1 MKFSL
6 KAVAL
11 GALLASAAVAAPVD
25 VEKRDSNS
33 DRIAAC
39 FVGQVDLEL
48 QSSSSLV
55 PGPAPARL
63 PSPYVVNLGLIK
75 TITINQMSMD
85 FTPANP
91 WAPTTSSNSI
101 VSTMLSIPGITLP
114 IDSIR
119 QHIILSDDGV
129 QIGSIETPWAAASV
143 NGGTLKTSF
152 PTSVLSVF
160 PTSKAAFSKFVGS
173 LSAAKSKPVTL
184 QGAVDAKLNL
194 GIFGHLT
201 IPGIGFKVNT
211 PFQGLN
217 GLTDLKFMFMID
229 YVNDFQTNLMTM
241 TTIVNVKNPSN
252 LSLKLG
258 DISFDTVFKGEH
270 VGYSTI
276 KNLSLVPGDNF
287 VVSTTV
293 FDNSLPACTAY
304 FGTLANG
311 DGPLD
316 LLGYSGTS
324 KNIALNGGLGALKST
339 MIVPKNFM
347 GAVPSQAPYKD
358 WSIKILPTTKTDGLV
373 DITATFQSPYYG
385 HSFEMVSSE
394 PEGQDNNVMLTG
406 VTAMTEGMIL
416 FEFGPELS
424 FKVGGTGSVTKTFK
438 VSLQRYVAE
447 NRKNIEDIVNFADA
461 NGYLPVNLGWMA
473 DGKIDGE
480 SIAVPRLVDWGTTG
494 TLLSAVKIATGK
506 DFKMILDSVPSA

>member
-25 VEKRDSNS
+25 IEKRDANS

-39 FVGQVDLEL
+39 FVGLIFSGAWP
-48 QSSSSLV
+48 SSCKAAV
-55 PGPAPARL
+55 A
-63 PSPYVVNLGLIK
+63 VNLGLIK

-129 QIGSIETPWAAASV
+129 QIGSIETPWAVASV
-143 NGGTLKTSF
+143 KGGTLTTSF

-160 PTSKAAFSKFVGS
+160 PTSKAAFSKFIGS
-173 LSAAKSKPVTL
+173 LSAAKSKPVIL

-201 IPGIGFKVNT
+201 IPGIGFKVTT

-229 YVNDFQTNLMTM
+229 YIMDSETKLMTM

-258 DISFDTVFKGEH
+258 DITFDTLFKAGH

-276 KNLSLVPGDNF
+276 KNLNLVPGDNF
-287 VVSTTV
+287 VLSTTV
-293 FDNSLPACTAY
+293 FDNTLDACTD
-304 FGTLANG
+304 FLNTLAQG
-311 DGPLD
+311 DGPLN

-324 KNIALNGGLGALKST
+324 KNVALNGGLGALKST
-339 MIVPKNFM
+339 MVVPQNFM
-347 GAVPSQAPYKD
+347 GAIPSQNPYKD

-385 HSFEMVSSE
+385 HSFEMTSAV
-394 PEGQDNNVMLTG
+394 PEGQENKVILQG
-406 VTAMTEGMIL
+406 VTPKTEGMTL
-416 FEFGPELS
+416 FEFRPDLS

-438 VSLQRYVAE
+438 ASLQGYVAGT
-447 NRKNIEDIVNFADA
+447 RPMLEDIVKFADA
-461 NGYLPVNLGWMA
+461 NGYLPVDLSWMA
-473 DGKIDGE
+473 GGKIDGE
-480 SIAVPRLVDWGTTG
+480 SIAVPRLVDWGTSG
-494 TLLSAVKIATGK
+494 TLLSKVKIATGP
-506 DFKMILDSVPSA
+506 DFKLILDSIPSA

>member
-11 GALLASAAVAAPVD
+11 GALLASTAVAAPVD
-25 VEKRDSNS
+25 VEKRDANS

-39 FVGQVDLEL
+39 FV
-48 QSSSSLV
+48 
-55 PGPAPARL
+55 
-63 PSPYVVNLGLIK
+63 NLGLIK
-75 TITINQMSMD
+75 TIAINQMSMD

-91 WAPTTSSNSI
+91 WAPTTSSNNV

-201 IPGIGFKVNT
+201 IPGIGFKVTT

-217 GLTDLKFMFMID
+217 GLTDLKFMYMID
-229 YVNDFQTNLMTM
+229 YTNDFQTGLMTM
-241 TTIVNVKNPSN
+241 TTIVNIKNPSN

-258 DISFDTVFKGEH
+258 DISFDTVFKGGH

-287 VVSTTV
+287 VLSATV
-293 FDNSLPACTAY
+293 FDNNLPASRD
-304 FGTLANG
+304 FFKILSEG

-339 MIVPKNFM
+339 MVVPQNFI
-347 GAVPSQAPYKD
+347 GATPSQAPYKD

-385 HSFEMVSSE
+385 HSFEMVTAE
-394 PEGQDNNVMLTG
+394 PEGLDNNVLLTG
-406 VTAMTEGMIL
+406 VTPLTENMVL
-416 FEFGPELS
+416 FEFRPDLS

-438 VSLQRYVAE
+438 ANLQGYVAGS
-447 NRKNIEDIVNFADA
+447 RKNIEDIVKFADT
-461 NGYLPVNLGWMA
+461 NGYLPVDFSWTAG
-473 DGKIDGE
+473 GKIDGE
-480 SIAVPRLVDWGTTG
+480 SIEAPRLVDWGSSS
-494 TLLSAVKIATGK
+494 TLLSKVKIATGP
-506 DFKMILDSVPSA
+506 DFKLILDSVPSA